1 MLCSWY
7 FYVGNLASSDALV
20 RLSHQLTTAPD
31 YLLKSSLLTTEPQQ
45 QLTDRT
51 NTTLQWKES
60 STCDGSRTL
69 AQLSMSS
76 AHRGRS
82 ATFAKT
88 ENSLLTGQLASSL
101 TENHLLKQLETEN
114 VSQKLSH
121 TDRTNTTLQWKESST
136 YDGSRTLTQL
146 SMSSAHRGRSATF
159 AKTENSLLTWQLA
172 SSLTENH
179 LLKQLETENVS
190 QKPSH
195 LCVTPS
201 LISST
206 EEPVSDARYTAV
218 EYSVP
223 VEMASTLLE
232 SKLVK
237 KQQKMKRRMCDRKG
251 TSVVAKPKL
260 KPVKKAKLAV
270 PEQVDNDNSVVSYEL
285 PSYKLMHEDVNSEE
299 VQMLVPADMAE
310 QLLRPVVDVP
320 AVKVVVVWFVLV

>member
-1 MLCSWY
+1 
-7 FYVGNLASSDALV
+7 
-20 RLSHQLTTAPD
+20 
-31 YLLKSSLLTTEPQQ
+31 
-45 QLTDRT
+45 
-51 NTTLQWKES
+51 
-60 STCDGSRTL
+60 
-69 AQLSMSS
+69 MSS

-88 ENSLLTGQLASSL
+88 ENSLLTG
-101 TENHLLKQLETEN
+101 
-114 VSQKLSH
+114 
-121 TDRTNTTLQWKESST
+121 
-136 YDGSRTLTQL
+136 
-146 SMSSAHRGRSATF
+146 
-159 AKTENSLLTWQLA
+159 QLA

-310 QLLRPVVDVP
+310 QLLRPLVDVP
-320 AVKVVVVWFVLV
+320 AVKVVVVWFLLV